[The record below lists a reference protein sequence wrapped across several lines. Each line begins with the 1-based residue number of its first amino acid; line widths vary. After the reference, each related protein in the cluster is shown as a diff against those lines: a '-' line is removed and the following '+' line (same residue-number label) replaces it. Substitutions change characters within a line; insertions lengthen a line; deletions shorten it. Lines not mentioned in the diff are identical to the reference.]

1 MATTLSASPNFQAP
15 PATPIQGWSNSF
27 VNITN
32 DQGVPLYAQASY
44 LTNVKADGSVNMS
57 LSKQTKDVVN
67 RLKVSVHQNVYEAD
81 FEYGP
86 QPLRW
91 ENVTAGAGVIKQI
104 PQLGGVQMTISQPGD
119 VAVRQS
125 RPYHRYQPGKTMYM
139 ATNVNF
145 GGPNSGQVQR
155 VGFFD
160 DSNGMF
166 FEQGAPNTAT
176 GNSSGMYVVL
186 RSDVNGLPTDTR
198 IDFSQ
203 WSDPFGIKNTLN
215 WNQVQM
221 LWLEYAWY
229 GAGCLRWG
237 ILING
242 EAFVLHEY
250 GTGNNISVPW
260 SRTGNLPVRYE
271 QRNYSSNAIQVFNHY
286 GVSVI
291 IEGGRDPQRGFT
303 YSYGVSAPVT
313 VVSNFA
319 KPLLSIRN
327 RTMGNRVVD
336 TYQNYN
342 SNGIPIPGVYNT
354 TYINGAS
361 AITNATTT
369 TGLLGSPVVLSFGAN
384 TWQPGALSGLSIYF
398 PTVTGTGYPNG
409 VTGRIYNNS
418 TTTITAVD
426 VVMGLSSY
434 GAGSSSGIVPLSL
447 SGIAISNQQNVGPV
461 TTTGVTFITAFS
473 GVPYQI
479 GLINRGQILPLD
491 LLLSSNQ
498 QALLTFYVSTPYNP
512 IILNTPLWRSL
523 ASLSSYNSFAEVDQS
538 ATNFTGGEIVYQF
551 YVSPGFNV
559 QDKDLSNFFPLY
571 NTIRGNT
578 PDVLTLAVNT
588 FGQGLTAGV
597 NIIAQEAMS

>member
-27 VNITN
+27 VNIAN

-81 FEYGP
+81 FEYGA

-91 ENVTAGAGVIKQI
+91 ENVTTGSGIIKQI
-104 PQLGGVQMTISQPGD
+104 PQLGGVQMTISNPGD
-119 VAVRQS
+119 VTVRQS

-145 GGPNSGQVQR
+145 GGPNAGQAQR

-160 DSNGMF
+160 DSNGIF
-166 FEQGAPNTAT
+166 FEQGTPTT
-176 GNSSGMYVVL
+176 GNPAGMSVVV
-186 RSDVNGLPTDTR
+186 RSDVNGLPIDTR
-198 IDFSQ
+198 IDYTQ
-203 WSDPFGIKNTLN
+203 WSDPFGVKSSLN
-215 WNQVQM
+215 WSQVQM

-237 ILING
+237 VLING

-250 GTGNNISVPW
+250 GTANTIAVPW
-260 SRTGNLPVRYE
+260 ARTGNLPVRYE

-291 IEGGRDPQRGFT
+291 VEGGRDPQRGFT
-303 YSYGVSAPVT
+303 YSYSVSAPT
-313 VVSNFA
+313 QINSTFA
-319 KPLLSIRN
+319 KPVLSIRN
-327 RTMGNRVVD
+327 RTMGTRVVD
-336 TYQNYN
+336 TYQTYTA
-342 SNGIPIPGVYNT
+342 NGVPIPGGYNL
-354 TYINGAS
+354 TYSTGTS
-361 AITNATTT
+361 AITGVSTIN
-369 TGLLGSPVVLSFGAN
+369 GLGSPVILNFAPN
-384 TWQPGALSGLSIYF
+384 TWPTSLSGLSIYF
-398 PTVTGTGYPNG
+398 PTVTGVGYPSG
-409 VTGRIYNNS
+409 VTGRIYANTS
-418 TTTITAVD
+418 SSITAVD
-426 VVMGLSSY
+426 VVMGLSAY
-434 GAGSSSGIVPLSL
+434 GTGSSSGVIPNPL
-447 SGIAISNQQNVGPV
+447 SGITVSTHQSVVAV

-491 LLLSSNQ
+491 LLLSTNQ
-498 QALLTFYVSTPYNP
+498 QALLQFYVSTPYNP
-512 IILNTPLWRSL
+512 IILNNPQWRSM

-538 ATNFTGGEIVYQF
+538 ATSFTGGEIVYSF

-578 PDVLTLAVNT
+578 PDILTLAINT
-588 FGQGLTAGV
+588 FGQPLTAGA
-597 NIIAQEAMS
+597 NIIGQEAMS